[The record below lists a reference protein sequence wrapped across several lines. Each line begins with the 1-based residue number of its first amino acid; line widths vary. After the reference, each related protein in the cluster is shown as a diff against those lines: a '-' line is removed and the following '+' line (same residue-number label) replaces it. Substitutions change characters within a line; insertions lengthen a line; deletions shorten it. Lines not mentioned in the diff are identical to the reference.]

1 MQPTG
6 NVGDMSLPKLFIGS
20 SAEGSAVAHYL
31 QDVLEGRKVCEVTVW
46 DQGVFEPG
54 SYALE
59 KLLEVAG
66 KNDFAVL
73 IASPDDTTVSRGDTT
88 PSARDNVIL
97 ELGLFIGAL
106 GRDRAYLLATG
117 DVKLPT
123 DTFGLTRL
131 KYQERADGNLQA
143 AVSPAALQIKE
154 QVAKHGSRT
163 ATASAAVRGGS
174 LDREL
179 ELLCAN
185 AESQGWKVKSNSPT
199 TLRLVAPDGARS
211 HAMRKRTP
219 AITRD
224 ELRAFAA
231 KLRADGLRVNSA
243 ILSPPEESP
252 L

>member
-1 MQPTG
+1 
-6 NVGDMSLPKLFIGS
+6 MSLPKLFIGS

-199 TLRLVAPDGARS
+199 TLRLVSPDGARS
-211 HAMRKRTP
+211 HSMRKRTP